1 MLRTAAN
8 IVATLTL
15 CAPLAVALASL
26 IGHGHRW
33 PDILTQF
40 PAPAL
45 GATVALLLVLCLFRL
60 WPAAVFAGGVA
71 GLLLLA
77 LQPQWFPSQGRAG
90 AGARPGFTLYS
101 ANLWARNDDVA
112 AMRRSIEAADADV
125 LVLIE
130 FGDAANAAIDDLLA
144 GYPHRAVT
152 RRHGRGAGGPV
163 RSVIASRLPLTALD
177 GVGRNIET
185 AVARVETP
193 MGPVTVVGAHLTRP
207 WPFQYQWGQINQA
220 DALLTRTAALEGP
233 VVIAGDFNA
242 TVAGRIGRKMRSEGG
257 LTSAGGYPGTWPV
270 KLPAPLRITIDQ
282 VYHTPDLVAVERR
295 LGLPTGSD
303 HRPVVVAFRPSA

>member
-1 MLRTAAN
+1 MSKTVAN
-8 IVATLTL
+8 IAAALIL
-15 CAPLAVALASL
+15 CAPLAVALVSL
-26 IGHGHRW
+26 IGHEHRW

-45 GATVALLLVLCLFRL
+45 GATVALLLVLCLLRL
-60 WPAAVFAGGVA
+60 WPAAGFAGAVA

-77 LQPQWFPSQGRAG
+77 LQPQWFPAQ
-90 AGARPGFTLYS
+90 ARPVAGQGFSLYV
-101 ANLWARNDDVA
+101 ANLWARNQDIA

-130 FGDAANAAIDDLLA
+130 FGDAPHAAIDQLLA
-144 GYPHRAVT
+144 GYPHRGVT

-163 RSVIASRLPLTALD
+163 RSVIASRLPLNPLEGDAHE
-177 GVGRNIET
+177 VET
-185 AVARVETP
+185 AVARIDTP
-193 MGPVTVVGAHLTRP
+193 FGPVTVMGVHLTRP

-220 DALLTRTAALEGP
+220 DNILARRATLDGP
-233 VVIAGDFNA
+233 VVIAGDFNS

-257 LTSAGGYPGTWPV
+257 LTTAGGYPGTWPV
-270 KLPAPLRITIDQ
+270 NLPAPLRITIDQ

-303 HRPVVVAFRPSA
+303 HRPVVVAFRAAR

>member
-90 AGARPGFTLYS
+90 AGAG
-101 ANLWARNDDVA
+101 
-112 AMRRSIEAADADV
+112 V

-177 GVGRNIET
+177 GDGRNIET

>member
-90 AGARPGFTLYS
+90 A
-101 ANLWARNDDVA
+101 
-112 AMRRSIEAADADV
+112 DV

-177 GVGRNIET
+177 GDGRNIET